1 LTSAKDFAA
10 SRRAQLIIV
19 GQHDFFACPEPAQC
33 VTAAISLC
41 NSAGGLTVIS
51 VASFF
56 FSLGA
61 PFADRDELDG
71 DHQTR
76 NSSFVTKP

>member
-1 LTSAKDFAA
+1 VSARFL
-10 SRRAQLIIV
+10 RE
-19 GQHDFFACPEPAQC
+19 PEPAQC

-51 VASFF
+51 VAAFH
-56 FSLGA
+56 FSLGT

-76 NSSFVTKP
+76 NSSLVTKP